1 MVAAMR
7 ILYSHRTR
15 SADGQHVH
23 IRALTE
29 ALGARGVD
37 LFMTGPD
44 DFGAAGE
51 RALDARA
58 GEGGIRRLLPKPA
71 HELAE
76 LAYSVPAY
84 LRLVRAARA
93 FAPDI
98 LYERYSLFHHAGVRL
113 ARSRGLPFLLEVNA
127 PLAAERALH
136 GGLAFKRLAE
146 ASERSIWRAADMV
159 LPVTGALAR
168 LVEEAGVPGERIH
181 VVQNGVDE
189 GFLQDPDPRPV
200 RARYGLEGK
209 LVLGFSGFVR
219 EWHGVGRA
227 LRFLAASDRRD
238 VHLLL
243 VGDGTARAALE
254 REARDLGVEDRF
266 TVTGVVQREDMPGH
280 VAAFDI
286 ALQPAATPYASPLK
300 LFEYMA
306 LGKAIVAPASDNIRE
321 ILSDRAD
328 ALLFAPEDEQK
339 FHGALAAL
347 VEDAAL
353 RARLGAAAKQ
363 TLINRDLTWRGN
375 AARVERLAGE
385 LLERRR

>member
-1 MVAAMR
+1 MR

-23 IRALTE
+23 IRALVG
-29 ALGARGVD
+29 ALAARGSDV
-37 LFMTGPD
+37 FMAGPD

-51 RALDARA
+51 RALDAKA
-58 GEGGIRRLLPKPA
+58 GEGGVRRLLPKPL

-76 LAYSVPAY
+76 FAYSARAY
-84 LRLVRAARA
+84 LRLERAARR
-93 FAPDI
+93 FEPDI

-113 ARSRGLPFLLEVNA
+113 ARARGLPFLLEVNA

-136 GGLAFKRLAE
+136 GGLAFKGPAE

-168 LVEEAGVPGERIH
+168 LVEEAGVSRERIH
-181 VVQNGVDE
+181 VAHNGVDD
-189 GFLQDPDPRPV
+189 GFLKDADPRPV
-200 RARYGLEGK
+200 RVRYGLEGK

-219 EWHGVGRA
+219 EWHGVDRV
-227 LRFLAASDRRD
+227 LRFLAASGRSDF
-238 VHLLL
+238 HLLL
-243 VGDGTARAALE
+243 VGDGTARARLE

-266 TVTGVVQREDMPGH
+266 TVTGVVQREDMPRH

-306 LGKAIVAPASDNIRE
+306 QGKAVVAPASDNIRE
-321 ILSDRAD
+321 ILSDGAD
-328 ALLFAPEDEQK
+328 ALLFAPADEGKLHQ
-339 FHGALAAL
+339 ALAKLA
-347 VEDAAL
+347 EDDAL
-353 RARLGAAAKQ
+353 RGRLGAAAKQ

-375 AARVERLAGE
+375 AARVERLAAS
-385 LLERRR
+385 LLERRP